1 MKNKKMA
8 LLHSVIALLL
18 CVSML
23 VGSTFAWFTD
33 SVKTGLN
40 TIAAGVLDV
49 ELYHSNAAV
58 QNEQVNS
65 NTKLFM
71 DLQGSPIL
79 WEPGVVSF
87 ENLRVANAG
96 DLALSYQLALATDN
110 ENYII
115 DGNNQYGLS
124 QILQVGIV
132 EGGIT
137 ATDRAGVVDAVTE
150 WTTLASFLRSG
161 SLLAAGEETWGIVVY
176 WQPGED
182 DNRWNLNN
190 GKTLNEGETLQIDL
204 GVKLIAT
211 QEMEESDSIDKT
223 YDENAKAEFFDGFQG
238 GSAGAVVT
246 ADDQGVTTAE
256 VEMKG
261 GDVSAVIPTGVQV
274 ASGVNSLALTVT
286 KKAVSEAN
294 IQLKENEEMRPLDVH
309 IEGVAQGNTVPMR
322 ITLKHYLST
331 GINTGALTLYHV
343 ENGQTVAMTQVA
355 NPVNHNEFS
364 YDPATGDVTLA
375 LASFSE
381 VAVVADSTNTW
392 NGTAATAFTG
402 GTGKEADPY
411 LIANADQL
419 AYFRNEVDGGRTFA
433 GEYVK
438 LENNITLSNVN
449 FDPIG
454 WGYVNRDW
462 NSGGKDGKVFQGTF
476 DGNGKVI
483 IDLYQNG
490 WDLEAENG
498 TDYTYTN
505 CGFGLF
511 AAASGAS
518 FKNLTI
524 SGADVKVE
532 CVEAGVL
539 VGLSQNGCTYENIKI
554 NNAKIANYQRP
565 AGGLI
570 GEVSGNGTT
579 TITNV
584 TIGSNVVV
592 GSLWGD
598 FDAPCG
604 GVIGARWDDVG
615 ADPQIKMTNV
625 EVGARMD
632 VYSDV
637 TSAYQWY
644 AYRRAGMLIGNTEL
658 TDPNNAH
665 LAAAPFLTCTNV
677 KVYYDDWAAYHYC
690 QFTNQDNAWCNNY
703 PWVRVE
709 AGENCSAYS
718 NVRYGQPVVGG
729 VAVSTDTHTCTG
741 DNHMTELRFNQLYG
755 GGQGVYGQ
763 PKHDGVE
770 VVNYRYS
777 ITYINDYEVLAITY
791 VTEDGAVSTANAA
804 AQDLVVKWANKNIGE
819 DKFAF
824 GGWMNAGSTKLTEI
838 DANNTENIVLYPY
851 FNNPYTARFVDQ
863 NGNVIAYCF
872 FHEED
877 TTKLED
883 TRKAAEAALP
893 DLGEDLEF
901 DYWQVQETD
910 NAGNVVSTSEY
921 KDFDFEKC
929 KKDVTI
935 YPVYLYKGDVNLIP
949 VDNDNDGIID
959 EYQVAGYSNPN
970 GQAMV
975 EIPDYVNGKPIT
987 SINANAF
994 SGFDGVH
1001 SIVVPNGVTIQKNAF
1016 TAGNSF
1022 GSGEEITIYFE
1033 GTKAQWESLTKATG
1047 WNYGIGTG
1055 SRIFFLKDGKV
1066 NTTEGYLQVVDD
1078 GWFLNHNYVWETKTD
1093 FASVKSVYTGT
1104 CNCTIST
1111 TGDTGHIY
1119 KDANGNI
1126 MKHNDVGTPVNANGK
1141 EINFQD
1147 GGWFG
1152 DDKLTDGTNTYY
1164 RYRLD
1169 AAYWEGI

>member
-1 MKNKKMA
+1 
-8 LLHSVIALLL
+8 
-18 CVSML
+18 ML

-33 SVKTGLN
+33 SVKTGIN

-96 DLALSYQLALATDN
+96 DLALTYQLALATDN

-124 QILQVGIV
+124 QILQVGVV

-137 ATDRAGVVDAVTE
+137 ATDRDGVVGAVTE

-161 SLLAAGEETWGIVVY
+161 SLLAAGEETWGVVVY

-190 GKTLNEGETLQIDL
+190 GKTLNEGEALQIDL

-246 ADDQGVTTAE
+246 ADDQGITTAE
-256 VEMKG
+256 VAMKG

-286 KKAVSEAN
+286 KKAASEAN

-309 IEGVAQGNTVPMR
+309 IEGVAQGNTVPML

-355 NPVNHNEFS
+355 NPANHNEFS

-381 VAVVADSTNTW
+381 VAVVADTNNPWDGETINTLW
-392 NGTAATAFTG
+392 YDASRSELT
-402 GTGKEADPY
+402 
-411 LIANADQL
+411 ISNADQL
-419 AYFRNEVDGGRTFA
+419 AGFAAIVDGKAEGIAQDSFA
-433 GEYVK
+433 GKTVK
-438 LENNITLSNVN
+438 LANNITLSGKL
-449 FDPIG
+449 FEPIG
-454 WGYVNRDW
+454 WGYVNSDW
-462 NSGGKDGKVFQGTF
+462 NSGGKDGNVFQGTF

-524 SGADVKVE
+524 SGADVKTE
-532 CVEAGVL
+532 CVEMGVL
-539 VGLSQNGCTYENIKI
+539 VGLSQNNCTYENIKI
-554 NNAKIANYQRP
+554 FDSKIANYQRP

-570 GEVSGNGTT
+570 GEVSGTGTT

-598 FDAPCG
+598 FDAPVG

-665 LAAAPFLTCTNV
+665 LAAAPFLTCTKV

-741 DNHMTELRFNQLYG
+741 EHKMELRFNQLYG

-763 PKHDGVE
+763 PAHDGVE

-819 DKFAF
+819 GKFAF

-838 DANNTENIVLYPY
+838 DANNADDIVLYPY
-851 FNNPYTARFVDQ
+851 FNNPYTARFVDLQ
-863 NGNVIAYCF
+863 GNVIAYCF

-877 TTKLED
+877 TTKL
-883 TRKAAEAALP
+883 AATLDAAKAALP
-893 DLGEDLEF
+893 APDVDTALTG
-901 DYWQVQETD
+901 WQVR
-910 NAGNVVSTSEY
+910 Y
-921 KDFDFEKC
+921 KDEDAGKNIAEDFDEEKF
-929 KKDVTI
+929 KSYEHDVTV
-935 YPVYLYKGDVNLIP
+935 YPVYTYTGNLKLTPI
-949 VDNDNDGIID
+949 DTENDGIID
-959 EYQVAGYSNPN
+959 YYRVDATQNLSGTVNVPG
-970 GQAMV
+970 V
-975 EIPDYVNGKPIT
+975 VNGIPVAVVQDLCYGSNILNLNTGLKKVT
-987 SINANAF
+987 F
-994 SGFDGVH
+994 GEGVERIE
-1001 SIVVPNGVTIQKNAF
+1001 SKAIAF
-1016 TAGNSF
+1016 TSSLSEVDLPSSLEYIGKNVFASDGF
-1022 GSGEEITIYFE
+1022 ISGGVASWYKTITINYN
-1033 GTKAQWESLTKATG
+1033 GTKAQWEQVEKANG
-1047 WNYGIGTG
+1047 WNNNVKKIT
-1055 SRIFFLKDGKV
+1055 
-1066 NTTEGYLQVVDD
+1066 VVC
-1078 GWFLNHNYVWETKTD
+1078 TD
-1093 FASVKSVYTGT
+1093 
-1104 CNCTIST
+1104 
-1111 TGDTGHIY
+1111 
-1119 KDANGNI
+1119 GNI
-1126 MKHNDVGTPVNANGK
+1126 
-1141 EINFQD
+1141 
-1147 GGWFG
+1147 
-1152 DDKLTDGTNTYY
+1152 TYN
-1164 RYRLD
+1164 
-1169 AAYWEGI
+1169 